1 MKIHSKELNGV
12 KMTAWND
19 SNVSWAIKSA
29 DSDGYIRTEYY
40 DQKKFSLKDALQLHS
55 DIYSNF

>member
-19 SNVSWAIKSA
+19 SGVSWAIKST
-29 DSDGYIRTEYY
+29 DSDGYVRTEYY
-40 DQKKFSLKDALQLHS
+40 DQRNFSLKDAMNLHS
-55 DIYSNF
+55 EIYANL